1 MKLKL
6 ALPAVCLTAILTG
19 CGSTATTVVE
29 TPKAT
34 TSAIDSKLE
43 ETLKSTQDWN
53 PLDSSDYDL
62 PNKATDHFNESQVNS
77 VAEDVIVLLENQLK
91 FQQADSRDEVLDDVD
106 KFIASAPGKISPD
119 LEVSKKASIESDDA
133 LWPIAYVQE
142 VDSAYRIK
150 DESRTTYAWHVREK
164 TMFGTKGIEVLVLH
178 RTFYRLTNESDDE
191 NFLAVGR
198 WIGLST
204 IDPEYAK
211 SSKDYAYAIST
222 AYTGVNL
229 CDAHSSNLLSPTDK
243 EEKDAW
249 SDWLTSM
256 PSKDFAPYSDF
267 KIDDEA
273 REQALKRC

>member
-77 VAEDVIVLLENQLK
+77 VAEDVIGLLENQLK
-91 FQQADSRDEVLDDVD
+91 FQQAGSRDEVLDDVD
-106 KFIASAPGKISPD
+106 KFIASAPGRISHD
-119 LEVSKKASIESDDA
+119 LKGSKKASMEGDDE
-133 LWPIAYVQE
+133 LWPVAYVQE
-142 VDSAYRIK
+142 VGSAYTIK
-150 DESRTTYAWHVREK
+150 DESRTTYAWRVREK
-164 TMFGTKGIEVLVLH
+164 NMFGTKGVEVLVLH

-191 NFLAVGR
+191 NFVSVGR

-204 IDPEYAK
+204 IDPEYAE
-211 SSKDYAYAIST
+211 SSKDYAYTINY
-222 AYTGVNL
+222 AYAGANL
-229 CDAHSSNLLSPTDK
+229 CDAHSSYLLVPTDK
-243 EEKDAW
+243 EEDEAFSGK
-249 SDWLTSM
+249 LTSV
-256 PSKDFAPYSDF
+256 PSKEFVPHSDF
-267 KIDDEA
+267 KVNEEA
-273 REQALKRC
+273 REQALQRC